1 MQERL
6 QVKKKRRKS
15 RNKMKVTKRKRS
27 NKMELVRITIM
38 PKEFQPIS
46 KLQL

>member
-1 MQERL
+1 MPERL

-15 RNKMKVTKRKRS
+15 RNKMKVTKKKRS

-38 PKEFQPIS
+38 LKGYLPIS